1 MISVLVA
8 AVVSLVAP
16 LPLRPLLRRLN
27 VVDVPGRRS
36 SHTVVVLRGTGLSV
50 LLAIELGLALA
61 FVDGS
66 VISGIVGLAVLAA
79 GSIGWIED
87 VRGIPIPVR
96 AAGQLVVAVAAA
108 VTIALILGAAW
119 WVVILGVVAIATY
132 INVANFMDGVDGM
145 SSLHGAVV
153 GATYAAAGL
162 LFEEPWLIVA
172 GSVVSVA
179 FLAFLPWNVLGRRMF
194 LGDVGSYTLGASIG
208 TIGFAAICA
217 GVNPVCVVAPCIVY
231 LADTGSTLV
240 IRVARKQRWFESH
253 RAHAYQ
259 RLIDLGHT
267 HLGVSVTV
275 AIASA
280 IAAGVALLGAHATMA
295 GQILVWLAVV
305 LIGGAFVAY
314 GRTAKRPAGR
324 MGGAE

>member
-8 AVVSLVAP
+8 AVASLVAP
-16 LPLRPLLRRLN
+16 IPLRPLLRRLN

-36 SHTVVVLRGTGLSV
+36 SHSVVVLRGAGLGV
-50 LLAIELGLALA
+50 LVAIELGLALA
-61 FVDGS
+61 FVNGS
-66 VISGIVGLAVLAA
+66 VISGIIGLAVLAA

-96 AAGQLVVAVAAA
+96 AAGQLGVAVAAA
-108 VTIALILGAAW
+108 VTIVVTLGAGW
-119 WVVILGVVAIATY
+119 WVVLLGVLAIATY

-145 SSLHGAVV
+145 SSLHGFVV
-153 GATYAAAGL
+153 GGAYAVTGV
-162 LFEEPWLIVA
+162 LFEEPWLVVA

-231 LADTGSTLV
+231 LADSGSTLV
-240 IRVARKQRWFESH
+240 IRVSRKQPWFESH
-253 RAHAYQ
+253 RDHAYQ
-259 RLIDLGHT
+259 RLINLGHS
-267 HLGVSVTV
+267 HIGVSLTAAV
-275 AIASA
+275 ASA
-280 IAAGVALLGAHATMA
+280 IAGGIALVGAHATMA
-295 GQILVWLAVV
+295 GQILVWVAVV

-314 GRTAKRPAGR
+314 GRTAKRSDGR
-324 MGGAE
+324 TGGAT